1 MRQRGMNISTREECP
16 VRRNAVETASQL
28 TLKRVHSPV
37 HVLLCGLLFALSA
50 CGGGGGSGSSSTS
63 GNTAQMFV
71 ASSFSESATAADP
84 APVDSLPVNI
94 NYTGNAQGP
103 VYAKVSTTNSGV
115 NSFTIGNDV
124 SIVIINIA
132 FKAPSSL
139 AVGIYH
145 DTMNINICYDAA
157 CNSPVIGSPQTVAL
171 TYTVNPAKPVIDSL
185 LPGSVPA
192 GSPAFTLNI
201 AAEFV
206 DPSSVVLWN
215 GSPRTT
221 AVVPGSGYNAQITAQ
236 ITAADLADVGM
247 PEVTITNAASGGPV
261 SDPQRFNVQ
270 APAVAAILP
279 SSIVAGAPSFTMN
292 VALNGAVPQS
302 TVLWNGS
309 PRPTTF
315 VSSTEITAQIAATD
329 VESAG
334 NATVSVANGGGS
346 GATTSGTTFSITS
359 LGSLA
364 LAAVSPKTVSTG
376 GPAFRLTVLGSGF
389 TSNSVVQWNGSPRST
404 TYVSDTELTAQI
416 TSADIAV
423 VATAT
428 VLVSNAA
435 SQGGNSAPATVA
447 ITPRSIDA
455 VAFQIT
461 PAHAGYITFKN
472 VSLPPSTPAW
482 STDVGGAPSYALI
495 ASGKVFVTVALSS
508 GGSALV
514 ALNQSTGAV
523 AWGPVMLSGDAT
535 AAYDSGMIFALTTTN
550 GNGAVVQSFNAA
562 TGQSNWSTTI
572 NSQRIFDSGI
582 TAYDGNVFAVGT
594 GNGGTVYALDQ
605 NSGAI
610 TWSQNV
616 IGGDGADPALTAD
629 SLYVA
634 YPCWAYSIRPATG
647 EVIWSY
653 TTGCGGGGGATPVY
667 ANGVIYA
674 PIGALS
680 YDGSTFNST
689 TGALLGSYS
698 ADVPMAVDA
707 TTGYFLKAA
716 TLTAVPLTSGS
727 TAWSFVGDGKLVTSP
742 IVVNQYVFIGS
753 SSGNVYAL
761 DSGSGAPI
769 WQYNV
774 GAAIPAGDDWNS
786 KLPLSG
792 LAAGDGLFVVPGGT
806 KVTAFVLSSNP

>member
-1 MRQRGMNISTREECP
+1 MRSM
-16 VRRNAVETASQL
+16 
-28 TLKRVHSPV
+28 VHA
-37 HVLLCGLLFALSA
+37 LLYGPLFALSA

-71 ASSFSESATAADP
+71 ASTLSESGTAADP
-84 APVDSLPVNI
+84 APVDSLPVEI
-94 NYTGNAQGP
+94 SYSGNSQVA

-115 NSFTIGNDV
+115 SSFTVGNDV
-124 SIVIINIA
+124 SVVIINVM
-132 FKAPSSL
+132 FKAPGSL
-139 AVGIYH
+139 AIGTYH
-145 DTMNINICYDAA
+145 DTMNIDICYDAA

-171 TYTVNPAKPVIDSL
+171 TYTVNAATPVIDSL
-185 LPGSVPA
+185 LPGSAPA

-206 DPSSVVLWN
+206 DTSSVVLWN
-215 GSPRTT
+215 GSPRATT
-221 AVVPGSGYNAQITAQ
+221 VVPGSGYNAQVTAQ
-236 ITAADLADVGM
+236 ITAADVADVGM

-270 APAVAAILP
+270 APAVAAINP
-279 SSIVAGAPSFTMN
+279 SSIVAGAPSFTMS
-292 VALNGAVPQS
+292 VAVSGAVPQS

-315 VSSTEITAQIAATD
+315 VSSTEITAQITATD
-329 VESAG
+329 VQTAG

-346 GATTSGTTFSITS
+346 GATTSGTTFMITP
-359 LGSLA
+359 LASLA
-364 LAAVSPKTVSTG
+364 LVAVSPKTVSAG
-376 GPAFRLTVLGSGF
+376 GPAFQLTLLGSGF
-389 TSNSVVQWNGSPRST
+389 RSNSVVDWNGSPRPT
-404 TYVSDTELTAQI
+404 TYISDTELTAQI
-416 TSADIAV
+416 TTADIAA

-428 VLVSNAA
+428 VLVSNLAA
-435 SQGGNSAPATVA
+435 QGGNSVAAAVA
-447 ITPRSIDA
+447 ITPTSIDA
-455 VAFQIT
+455 VAFQIS

-472 VSLPPSTPAW
+472 VSLPPSMPAW

-495 ASGKVFVTVALSS
+495 AGGKVFVTVALAT
-508 GGSALV
+508 GNSALV
-514 ALNQSTGAV
+514 ALNQSTGAL
-523 AWGPVMLSGDAT
+523 AWGPVMLGGSAT
-535 AAYDSGMIFALTTTN
+535 AAYDSGTIFVLTATN

-562 TGQSNWSTTI
+562 TGQTGWSTTI

-582 TAYDGNVFAVGT
+582 TAYDGYVFAVGS
-594 GNGGTVYALDQ
+594 GSGGTVYALDQ

-610 TWSQNV
+610 TWSRNV
-616 IGGDGADPALTAD
+616 IGGDGADPVLTAD

-634 YPCWAYSIRPATG
+634 YPCWAYSIRPSTG

-667 ANGVIYA
+667 ANGVVYA

-689 TGALLGSYS
+689 TGQLLGSYS
-698 ADVPMAVDA
+698 ADVPMAVD
-707 TTGYFLKAA
+707 TSTGYFLKAA
-716 TLTAVPLTSGS
+716 TLTAVQLASGS
-727 TAWSFVGDGKLVTSP
+727 TAWSFVGDGNLVTSP
-742 IVVNQYVFIGS
+742 IVVNHYVFIGS
-753 SSGNVYAL
+753 SSGKVYAL
-761 DSGSGAPI
+761 DSVSGSPL
-769 WQYNV
+769 WQYDV